1 VATAVIIG
9 SRDNVTAKL
18 KRKTML
24 FLDQSLIEGGVVYR
38 PRNQVLPKQKL

>member
-24 FLDQSLIEGGVVYR
+24 FLVRTLEDDDDFVSAPI
-38 PRNQVLPKQKL
+38 

>member
-18 KRKTML
+18 KRETML
-24 FLDQSLIEGGVVYR
+24 FLEQSLIEGGVGSVAR
-38 PRNQVLPKQKL
+38 KRLVAKQ